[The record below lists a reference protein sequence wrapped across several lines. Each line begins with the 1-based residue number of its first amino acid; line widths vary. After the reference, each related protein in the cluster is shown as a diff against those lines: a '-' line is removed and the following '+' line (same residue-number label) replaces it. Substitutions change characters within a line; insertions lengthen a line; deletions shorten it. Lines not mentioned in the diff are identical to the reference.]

1 MSAQVLSQTKGV
13 LLAVDDCTGKLLIVY
28 RPVVQALKDLATS
41 QISAWMD
48 VLLQHILFLEFSIAE
63 SARVDWLST
72 WRAALGP
79 EI

>member
-28 RPVVQALKDLATS
+28 RPVVQALKDFSNQSNISLDGCLTSAYIVSRILDCRERTGRLA
-41 QISAWMD
+41 
-48 VLLQHILFLEFSIAE
+48 VH
-63 SARVDWLST
+63 
-72 WRAALGP
+72 ALGP